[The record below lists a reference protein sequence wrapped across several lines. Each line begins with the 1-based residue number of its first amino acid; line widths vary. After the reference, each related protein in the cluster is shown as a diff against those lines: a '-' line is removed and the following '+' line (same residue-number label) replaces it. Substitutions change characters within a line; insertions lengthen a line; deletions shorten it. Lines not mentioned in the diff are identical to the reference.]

1 MFSQSVWYRLLMLA
15 ALVLVPLPA
24 FAAPMLSISSQSADG
39 STFVLRGERMDG
51 VAGLEVRIGYDG
63 ATLRNPRVSMGG
75 LASGMVN
82 AVNPTNPIRMALVG
96 TRPMSG
102 GGIIATIT
110 FDRTGS
116 SPGNITSLTGSAHG
130 GNPPQTIPMAS
141 SSIVNPVA
149 VAEPVSPQENPDSD
163 KNLNIDTVKDQNI
176 DTDKSQS
183 VGTSGRTVVG
193 GTLTFPGQESPDNS
207 GVTARTAQAES
218 DEHRLQRDDA
228 APVPQDERE
237 SVETKTPQ
245 QDITP
250 PKPVV
255 SVLERFRQFQGEK
268 TVQNLTSLFRQDPA
282 DKFTQ
287 VPPIGISDGKAT
299 VTLAI
304 AMNTGDRAP
313 NFAFTA
319 ARYVALHR
327 IDEGWEI
334 EAKPDKGA
342 VKAGVSM
349 LYNNLVQE
357 FPITVAPKVDLVPG
371 KPRPVTEADFNAFLK
386 NRGSAG
392 APKYDLNKDGRRDY
406 MDDYIF
412 TANYLVQMEE
422 QAKKKKDAK

>member
-1 MFSQSVWYRLLMLA
+1 MFSQSIWYRLLMLT
-15 ALVLVPLPA
+15 ALVLLPLSA
-24 FAAPMLSISSQSADG
+24 FAAPKLSISSPSADG
-39 STFVLRGERMDG
+39 STFVLRGEQMDG

-63 ATLRNPRVSMGG
+63 ATLKNPRVSMGA
-75 LASGMVN
+75 LASGTVN

-96 TRPMSG
+96 TRGMSG
-102 GGIIATIT
+102 SGIIATIT

-116 SPGNITSLTGSAHG
+116 SLGSITSLTGSAHG

-141 SSIVNPVA
+141 SSIINPVA
-149 VAEPVSPQENPDSD
+149 AAGTGTPQENPYT
-163 KNLNIDTVKDQNI
+163 DTNQNV
-176 DTDKSQS
+176 DTDKNRN
-183 VGTSGRTVVG
+183 VDTTGRTMVG
-193 GTLTFPGQESPDNS
+193 GTLTLPGQEPSENNGAAPK
-207 GVTARTAQAES
+207 TAQTES

-237 SVETKTPQ
+237 PAETKPPQ
-245 QDITP
+245 QDITT

-268 TVQNLTSLFRQDPA
+268 TVQNLISLFRQDPS
-282 DKFTQ
+282 DRFTQ

-334 EAKPDKGA
+334 EARPDKGA

-386 NRGSAG
+386 NRGSVG
-392 APKYDLNKDGRRDY
+392 AQKHDLNSDGRRDY
-406 MDDYIF
+406 LDDYIF